1 MMKDK
6 ALSVLQ
12 NVEAESVEI
21 NTQHTVGASV
31 TISNGEVEQISN
43 SDTISA
49 SVRMFDH
56 GATGFASF
64 NDGDFASAVDR
75 VKESVHI
82 LGQGARHLVPAS
94 KIVDSIENPML
105 KNPWEMSLEEKYH
118 YAQKMYD
125 LLKDPAFTSSRVTF
139 THHTKDKNY
148 LNNSGSDIHQKK
160 HFLGMSVAAS
170 IAAEGTLQT
179 AYVSR
184 GTYGGLEILD
194 GIEEDVEIVKK
205 RVRDLVK
212 APKVEGGTYKVLLDP
227 DLAGVFAHEAFGHM
241 SEGDFLA
248 DNPDVL
254 AKIKIGARLGVEELN
269 ITDDGRQ
276 NNLCG
281 WCAYDDEG
289 VPAQRR
295 ELIKEGRVNAYLHS
309 RLTAYEMGQSPTGN
323 GRALSPFYSPI
334 PRMTNTYIENG
345 SKSFEQ
351 LLEELGD
358 GIYACGSLGGMTNL
372 ETFTFTA
379 AYAYQVEG
387 GRIKQMIRDV
397 VLSGNLFTTLNNIIG
412 IGNDLRHLGGLGG
425 CGKAGQNG
433 LPVSTGSP
441 SLLIKDV
448 LIG

>member
-1 MMKDK
+1 
-6 ALSVLQ
+6 
-12 NVEAESVEI
+12 
-21 NTQHTVGASV
+21 
-31 TISNGEVEQISN
+31 
-43 SDTISA
+43 
-49 SVRMFDH
+49 
-56 GATGFASF
+56 
-64 NDGDFASAVDR
+64 
-75 VKESVHI
+75 
-82 LGQGARHLVPAS
+82 
-94 KIVDSIENPML
+94 
-105 KNPWEMSLEEKYH
+105 
-118 YAQKMYD
+118 
-125 LLKDPAFTSSRVTF
+125 
-139 THHTKDKNY
+139 
-148 LNNSGSDIHQKK
+148 
-160 HFLGMSVAAS
+160 
-170 IAAEGTLQT
+170 
-179 AYVSR
+179 
-184 GTYGGLEILD
+184 
-194 GIEEDVEIVKK
+194 GIEEDVEVVKK

-212 APKVEGGTYKVLLDP
+212 APKVEGGSYRVLLDP

-254 AKIKIGARLGVEELN
+254 AKIKLGARLGVEELN

-295 ELIKEGRVNAYLHS
+295 ELIKNGVVNAYLHS
-309 RLTAYEMGQSPTGN
+309 RLTAHGMEQAPTGN

-345 SKSFEQ
+345 SKNLDQ

-379 AYAYQVEG
+379 AYAYRVQG
-387 GRIKQMIRDV
+387 GRIKEMIRDV